1 MKTRS
6 SPFLS
11 KSKYLIGL
19 QCPKLL
25 WYNYNAKDK
34 LPPIDA
40 GTQAIFDQGH
50 EVGRVAQTLF
60 PGGIT
65 VGEEADFKKVI
76 DLTLPLLEKRKP
88 LFEPGFLYKNTY
100 ARPDV
105 LNPAKSGKWDI
116 IEVKSATSIK
126 DINYHDVAFQRH
138 CFEGAGIKISSCY
151 LMYIN
156 NQYVR
161 KGDVD
166 PNELFMKED
175 ISEESKECAKDIE
188 VRLKKMCEIIASEKC
203 PAVKIG
209 PHCADPYE
217 CVLKPICWDFLPENN
232 IFTLYRLKKAEA
244 FKLLDKGVLEIN
256 DIPDTI
262 KLNSR
267 QLIQRE
273 CVRNGKAHIDKTGV
287 MDFLNRLQFPLYFL
301 DFETFGP
308 AIPPYDNSMPFR
320 QIPFQFSV
328 HLWKTPDSKPVH
340 HSYLADARK
349 DPRPE
354 ILSRLKEALGEK
366 GSIIAY
372 NMSFEITR
380 LKECVEAFPEY
391 QEWFNEVRPRFID
404 LLTPFRE
411 FHYYHPSQKGS
422 ASIKRIV
429 PPLTDK
435 SYEDMDIADG
445 GLASSEYVRVTFGD
459 VLGSERQRV
468 YETLLKYCEL
478 DTQVMID
485 IVEGLR
491 KVVS

>member
-1 MKTRS
+1 MKNRA

-11 KSKYLIGL
+11 KSKYLVGL

-50 EVGRVAQTLF
+50 EVGKIAQMLF

-65 VGEEADFKKVI
+65 IGEEANFKKVI
-76 DLTLPLLEKRKP
+76 DLTLPLLTKRKP

-126 DINYHDVAFQRH
+126 DVNYHDVAFQRY
-138 CFEGAGIKISSCY
+138 CFEGAGIGISRCY

-161 KGDVD
+161 KGDVA
-166 PNELFMKED
+166 PNELFTKED
-175 ISEESKECAKDIE
+175 VSEASKEYAKDIE
-188 VRLKKMCEIIASEKC
+188 ERLKKMCEIIASKKC
-203 PAVKIG
+203 PDVKIG
-209 PHCADPYE
+209 LQCDDPYE
-217 CVLKPICWDFLPENN
+217 CPLKPVCWNFLPENS
-232 IFTLYRLKKAEA
+232 IFTLYRFKKEEA

-256 DIPDTI
+256 DIPDSI
-262 KLNSR
+262 ELNSR

-273 CVRNGKAHIDKTGV
+273 CVRNGKAHIDKAGV
-287 MDFLNRLQFPLYFL
+287 KDFLDRLQFPLYFL

-308 AIPPYDNSMPFR
+308 AIPPYDNSMPYR

-328 HLWKTPDSKPVH
+328 HLWKTPGSKPVH
-340 HSYLADARK
+340 HSYLADART

-354 ILSRLKEALGEK
+354 ILSRLKGLLGKK

-372 NMSFEITR
+372 NMSFETSR
-380 LKECVEAFPEY
+380 LKECAEAFPEY
-391 QEWFNEVRPRFID
+391 QEWFNALSPRFID
-404 LLTPFRE
+404 LLTPFRA

-422 ASIKRIV
+422 ASIKRIT

-435 SYEDMDIADG
+435 SYEDMEIANG

-468 YETLLKYCEL
+468 YEALLKYCEL

-485 IVEGLR
+485 IIEGLR
-491 KVVS
+491 KVV

>member
-1 MKTRS
+1 MRGL
-6 SPFLS
+6 FLS

-50 EVGRVAQTLF
+50 EVGRAAQTLF
-60 PGGIT
+60 PGGIA

-76 DLTLPLLEKRKP
+76 DSTLSLLEKRKP
-88 LFEPGFLYKNTY
+88 LFEAGFSYKSTY
-100 ARPDV
+100 ARADV

-166 PNELFMKED
+166 PNELFTKED

-188 VRLKKMCEIIASEKC
+188 ERLKKMCEIIVSKNC
-203 PAVKIG
+203 PDVKIG
-209 PHCADPYE
+209 PHCDDPYK
-217 CVLKPICWDFLPENN
+217 CVLKPICWDFLPENS
-232 IFTLYRLKKAEA
+232 IFTLCRFKKAEA

-262 KLNSR
+262 KLNSP

-273 CVRNGKAHIDKTGV
+273 CVRNGKAHIDKTGI

-308 AIPPYDNSMPFR
+308 AIPPYDNSMPYR

-328 HLWKTPDSKPVH
+328 HLWKTPGSKPVH

-354 ILSRLKEALGEK
+354 ILSRLKGLLGDK

-372 NMSFEITR
+372 NMSFEIGR
-380 LKECVEAFPEY
+380 LKECAEAFPEY
-391 QEWFNEVRPRFID
+391 QEWFNEINPRFVD
-404 LLTPFRE
+404 LLTPFRG

-435 SYEDMDIADG
+435 SYEEMDIADG

-468 YETLLKYCEL
+468 YEALLKYCEL